1 MQLAPSLNLI
11 GGGVVN
17 SYLVEDGGAV
27 TIVDSGLPGH
37 WAELEAELAAMG
49 RSLADVR
56 GLVLTHGDSD
66 HIGFAERLRAQ
77 HGVAVHISALDAP
90 RARGEAK
97 KEGAMGPSK
106 IGPLLGFMWYGLRHG
121 GFRIKPVGQV
131 ETFRDGDVLDL
142 PGSPRVIALPGHSA
156 GSVAFH
162 MPSVS
167 ALFVGDAMTTR
178 SVTTGQTGPL
188 LAPFTAN
195 RSAALES
202 LHRLEGIEA
211 RWLLPG
217 HGEPWT
223 EGVAEAVRLIRAG
236 ADAERPR

>member
-1 MQLAPSLNLI
+1 MQLAPSLNQI

-17 SYLVEDGGAV
+17 SYLVDDGGAV
-27 TIVDSGLPGH
+27 TIVDSGLPGQ
-37 WAELEAELAAMG
+37 WAELQAELAAMG

-66 HIGFAERLRAQ
+66 HIGFAERLRA
-77 HGVAVHISALDAP
+77 HGVVVHISEADAP

-106 IGPLLGFMWYGLRHG
+106 IGPLLRFMWYGLRHG

-142 PGSPRVIALPGHSA
+142 PGSPRVIGLPGHSA

-178 SVTTGQTGPL
+178 SVVTGQTGPQ
-188 LAPFTAN
+188 LAPFTAD
-195 RSAALES
+195 RAAAIDS

-223 EGVAEAVRLIRAG
+223 DGVAEAVRLIRAG
-236 ADAERPR
+236 ADADRPR